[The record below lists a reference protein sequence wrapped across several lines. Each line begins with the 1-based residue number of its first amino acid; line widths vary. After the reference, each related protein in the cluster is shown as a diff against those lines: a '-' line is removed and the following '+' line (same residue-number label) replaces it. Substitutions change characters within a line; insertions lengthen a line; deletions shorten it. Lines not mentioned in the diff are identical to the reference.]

1 MKTNGLRS
9 SEVQMPRRI
18 SLGGWIKGVFVMSF
32 LRSSVVCVAAISFT
46 SFVLP
51 AQVKNEPTVVKIDS
65 RVFDR
70 YVGAYVIGRQYS
82 TVFREGDHFYA
93 QITGQKPYE
102 IFPQSDHEFF
112 MKVDDAPDVQ
122 LTFIADANGKT
133 YKLSLRQGGPPQWAP
148 SPQLSER
155 ETKLVVEQQ
164 KAGPQRF
171 KDQKQDP
178 RTEPLMRQFVDD
190 VRHGK
195 PQYNRMLPSLAGMLR
210 EDLGNLQDDMEPLGA
225 FKSMV
230 FKGVSEGGSDIYQV
244 KFENG
249 QMEFRLGIATDGT
262 IVLLAWG
269 HRGKALARIPGLPL
283 HPTATHCCERSE
295 DGSA

>member
-1 MKTNGLRS
+1 
-9 SEVQMPRRI
+9 
-18 SLGGWIKGVFVMSF
+18 MSF
-32 LRSSVVCVAAISFT
+32 LRSAVVCAAAVSFS
-46 SFVLP
+46 SFLLS

-82 TVFREGDHFYA
+82 TVSRKGDHFYA
-93 QITGQKPYE
+93 QITGQEPFE

-112 MKVDDAPDVQ
+112 MKAVDAQ

-133 YKLSLRQGGPPQWAP
+133 YKLSLRQNGNVQFAP
-148 SPQLSER
+148 SAQLSER

-171 KDQKQDP
+171 KEQKQDP
-178 RTEPLMRQFVDD
+178 RTEPLVRKFVDD

-195 PQYNRMLPSLAGMLR
+195 PQYDRMLPSLAGMLR
-210 EDLGNLQDDMEPLGA
+210 EDLGNLQDDLEPLGA

-230 FKGVSEGGSDIYQV
+230 FKGVSEGGADIYQV

-249 QMEFRLGIATDGT
+249 EMEFRLGMASDGT
-262 IVLLAWG
+262 IVLFAWG
-269 HRGKALARIPGLPL
+269 DRGKALARIPPSNLPTEHSPSL
-283 HPTATHCCERSE
+283 
-295 DGSA
+295 

>member
-1 MKTNGLRS
+1 
-9 SEVQMPRRI
+9 
-18 SLGGWIKGVFVMSF
+18 MSF
-32 LRSSVVCVAAISFT
+32 WRSAVVCVAAVSFA
-46 SFVLP
+46 SFLLS
-51 AQVKNEPTVVKIDS
+51 AQVKKEPTVAKIDS
-65 RVFDR
+65 RTFDR
-70 YVGAYVIGRQYS
+70 YVGAYVLGRQYM
-82 TVFREGDHFYA
+82 TVSRKDDHFYA
-93 QITGQKPYE
+93 QITGQEPVE
-102 IFPQSDHEFF
+102 IVPQSDHEFF
-112 MKVDDAPDVQ
+112 LKGVDAQ

-133 YKLSLRQGGPPQWAP
+133 YKVSLRQGGPPQWAP

-171 KDQKQDP
+171 KEQKQDP

-190 VRHGK
+190 ARHGN
-195 PQYNRMLPSLAGMLR
+195 PQYDRMLPSLADMVR
-210 EDLGNLQDDMEPLGA
+210 KDLPELQDDMEPLGA

-249 QMEFRLGIATDGT
+249 EMEFRLGIASDGT

-269 HRGKALARIPGLPL
+269 DRGKALARIPSNLPTP
-283 HPTATHCCERSE
+283 HS
-295 DGSA
+295 

>member
-1 MKTNGLRS
+1 
-9 SEVQMPRRI
+9 
-18 SLGGWIKGVFVMSF
+18 MSF
-32 LRSSVVCVAAISFT
+32 LRSAVVCVAAVSFT
-46 SFVLP
+46 SFLLS

-82 TVFREGDHFYA
+82 TVSRKGDHFYA
-93 QITGQKPYE
+93 QITGQEPFE

-112 MKVDDAPDVQ
+112 MKAVDAQ

-133 YKLSLRQGGPPQWAP
+133 YKLSLRQNGNVQFAP
-148 SPQLSER
+148 SAQLSER

-171 KDQKQDP
+171 KEQKQDP
-178 RTEPLMRQFVDD
+178 RTEPLVRQFVNDA
-190 VRHGK
+190 RHGK
-195 PQYNRMLPSLAGMLR
+195 PQYDRMLPSLADMLR
-210 EDLGNLQDDMEPLGA
+210 EDLPALQDDMEPLGA

-249 QMEFRLGIATDGT
+249 EMEFRLGIASDGT

-269 HRGKALARIPGLPL
+269 ERGKALARIPSPFLKK
-283 HPTATHCCERSE
+283 HSQSE
-295 DGSA
+295 VPFFACDGA

>member
-1 MKTNGLRS
+1 
-9 SEVQMPRRI
+9 
-18 SLGGWIKGVFVMSF
+18 MSF
-32 LRSSVVCVAAISFT
+32 LRSAMVCVAVLSFT
-46 SFVLP
+46 SLLLS
-51 AQVKNEPTVVKIDS
+51 AQVKTEPTVVKIDS

-70 YVGAYVIGRQYS
+70 YVGAYVLGRQYM
-82 TVFREGDHFYA
+82 TVSRKDDHFYV

-102 IFPQSDHEFF
+102 TFPQSDHEFLV
-112 MKVDDAPDVQ
+112 KVDDALDAH

-171 KDQKQDP
+171 NEQKQDP
-178 RTEPLMRQFVDD
+178 RTEPLVRQFVDD

-195 PQYNRMLPSLAGMLR
+195 PQYDRMLPSLAEMLR
-210 EDLGNLQDDMEPLGA
+210 QDLGDLQDDLEPLGP

-230 FKGVSEGGSDIYQV
+230 FKGVSQGGSDIYHV

-249 QMEFRLGIATDGT
+249 AMEFRLGIASDGT

-269 HRGKALARIPGLPL
+269 DRGKALARIHGLPL
-283 HPTATHCCERSE
+283 HPTATHCCARSE

>member
-1 MKTNGLRS
+1 MSLLRS
-9 SEVQMPRRI
+9 AI
-18 SLGGWIKGVFVMSF
+18 
-32 LRSSVVCVAAISFT
+32 VCVAAVSFT
-46 SFVLP
+46 SLLLA

-70 YVGAYVIGRQYS
+70 YVGAYVLGRQYT
-82 TVFREGDHFYA
+82 TVSRKDDHYYV

-112 MKVDDAPDVQ
+112 LKEVDAH

-133 YKLSLRQGGPPQWAP
+133 YKMSLRQGGPPQWAP
-148 SPQLSER
+148 SPQLGER
-155 ETKLVVEQQ
+155 ETKLVVQQQ
-164 KAGPQRF
+164 KAGPERF
-171 KDQKQDP
+171 KEQKQDP
-178 RTEPLMRQFVDD
+178 RTEALVRQFVGD
-190 VRHGK
+190 VPHGK
-195 PQYNRMLPSLAGMLR
+195 PQYDRMLPSLAEMIR
-210 EDLGNLQDDMEPLGA
+210 EDLPDLQDAMEPLGA

-249 QMEFRLGIATDGT
+249 EMEFRLAIANDGT

-269 HRGKALARIPGLPL
+269 DRGKALARSPSYPQELFESTFFSY
-283 HPTATHCCERSE
+283 TAV
-295 DGSA
+295 

>member
-1 MKTNGLRS
+1 
-9 SEVQMPRRI
+9 
-18 SLGGWIKGVFVMSF
+18 MSF
-32 LRSSVVCVAAISFT
+32 LRSAVVCVAVLSFT
-46 SFVLP
+46 SLLLS

-70 YVGAYVIGRQYS
+70 YVGAYVIGRQYM
-82 TVFREGDHFYA
+82 TVSRRDDHFYA

-102 IFPQSDHEFF
+102 IFPQSDHEFLV
-112 MKVDDAPDVQ
+112 KVGDAPDAQ

-164 KAGPQRF
+164 KAGPERF
-171 KDQKQDP
+171 KEQKQDP
-178 RTEPLMRQFVDD
+178 RTGPLMRQFVDD
-190 VRHGK
+190 ARHGK
-195 PQYNRMLPSLAGMLR
+195 PQYDRMLPSLALMLR
-210 EDLGNLQDDMEPLGA
+210 EDLGNLQDDLEPLGA

-230 FKGVSEGGSDIYQV
+230 FKGVSESGSDIYQA

-269 HRGKALARIPGLPL
+269 DRGKALARIPPGLSL
-283 HPTATHCCERSE
+283 HPATTHCCARSE
-295 DGSA
+295 HGSA